1 MINSLK
7 RKKSSTATNGTK
19 NANKKPKT
27 VSNASTN
34 ASPEAVVSAFSL
46 DHLIDRPY
54 VEYDS
59 QRDDIGM
66 QF

>member
-1 MINSLK
+1 MIKSLK
-7 RKKSSTATNGTK
+7 RKKSFTATNGTK
-19 NANKKPKT
+19 NANKKPRT
-27 VSNASTN
+27 VSKALTK
-34 ASPEAVVSAFSL
+34 ASPEAVSAFSL

-59 QRDDIGM
+59 QQDDIGM